1 MTRPPARVTQ
11 QVAETA
17 NWSCHPQDVLGLTQ
31 LPQLVAEGVTL
42 RPFLDSD
49 QDLVLE
55 VATDPYIPTI
65 TTVPATADPATA
77 AAFIHR
83 QHARLTDGAGFS
95 FAIADAGTD
104 EPLGQM
110 GLWPISDSGR
120 ASTGYWIAARHRGR
134 GHPAR
139 PEPHHPV
146 RQPRQSC
153 VRWAAAASSTSPARS
168 ASRSSP
174 GRGGGVPVTG
184 ELSTVGRRP
193 GCARTR

>member
-1 MTRPPARVTQ
+1 M
-11 QVAETA
+11 
-17 NWSCHPQDVLGLTQ
+17 LGLTQ
-31 LPQLVAEGVTL
+31 LPQLVAEGVIL

-83 QHARLTDGAGFS
+83 QHARLIDGAGFS

-120 ASTGYWIAARHRGR
+120 ASIGYWIAARHRGR
-134 GHPAR
+134 GL
-139 PEPHHPV
+139 
-146 RQPRQSC
+146 
-153 VRWAAAASSTSPARS
+153 AAAALRVVSAGALDTLPTIDRLELYVEPGNAASWHTAEAAGFLREGLLRS
-168 ASRSSP
+168 WKRVGQQRRDMFMYSRL
-174 GRGGGVPVTG
+174 R
-184 ELSTVGRRP
+184 L
-193 GCARTR
+193 